1 MQGYCDS
8 SESQYPFLFIFTNQG
23 VIFFVEYGIFGNYCL
38 YLGQ

>member
-8 SESQYPFLFIFTNQG
+8 SESQYPFLFIFTNYK
-23 VIFFVEYGIFGNYCL
+23 VIFSVEYGIFRNYYL